1 MDKKSIVAGIFQL
14 AVIVVVWM
22 FNPNAIV
29 EQIGFTLM
37 LVFGIGCITGV
48 IAPSMSV
55 STENEYV
62 VALAVIFEIIYVAAL
77 VILWGVMKYN
87 IVI

>member
-22 FNPNAIV
+22 LNPNAMV
-29 EQIGFTLM
+29 EQVSTLL
-37 LVFGIGCITGV
+37 LVLGIGCTTGV

-77 VILWGVMKYN
+77 IILWRVMQYN